1 MKPGVTSQAPLS
13 ALRSGQW
20 QSPNIFVSE
29 DLLIK
34 MKARAKPRA
43 V

>member
-1 MKPGVTSQAPLS
+1 MKPGVTSQAPFS
-13 ALRSGQW
+13 VLRSGRW
-20 QSPNIFVSE
+20 QSLNIFVLE

-34 MKARAKPRA
+34 IEARGKPRA

>member
-1 MKPGVTSQAPLS
+1 MKPGATSQALLS
-13 ALRSGQW
+13 ALRSGRW

-34 MKARAKPRA
+34 IEARAEPRA